1 MTMINLQ
8 PRTTTDAVG
17 AATHGLLDEEDE
29 RDRVLLVELKLNSP
43 RPDGSGAPSEIDRYL
58 SLALPV
64 SLTREV
70 VRARSVTR
78 VPGAPPA
85 MRGLVNVR
93 GMVVTVL
100 DLAVCLGQRESGRV
114 DIAPRLDADSNAGE
128 PGNTGA
134 RHETG
139 TRTQMAGSIVLLE
152 HGGRLVGVT
161 VDHVR
166 DVRPLDDA
174 GLVEDAGA
182 FVQGLAS
189 AGGQLVTLLDVPALL
204 AQYLITSGEA

>member
-1 MTMINLQ
+1 MINLQ
-8 PRTTTDAVG
+8 PRTTTDAIG

-29 RDRVLLVELKLNSP
+29 RERVLLVELRLNGP
-43 RPDGSGAPSEIDRYL
+43 RPEESGAHSEIDRYL

-64 SLTREV
+64 SQVREV
-70 VRARSVTR
+70 VRARTVTR

-100 DLAVCLGQRESGRV
+100 DLAVCLGQAVSQRV
-114 DIAPRLDADSNAGE
+114 DIAPRSGADSNSGE
-128 PGNTGA
+128 PDNGRS
-134 RHETG
+134 RHETEP
-139 TRTQMAGSIVLLE
+139 RTQMAGSIVLLE

-182 FVQGLAS
+182 FVQGLAQCRWTT
-189 AGGQLVTLLDVPALL
+189 GDVA
-204 AQYLITSGEA
+204 